1 MKQSAGIQ
9 MPEAHSGADGVEARA
24 INFGPAGIAHD
35 LNNLLTPVIW
45 MLDSLRTMQ
54 AGIPVQYQRIEGA
67 IACVERA
74 RSLVRQLSDIQARQ
88 PVSTIVRTP
97 ELLRDLE
104 KLSLCALGPRIKLVF
119 NTALAPPAIGGD
131 RERVERALL
140 NLIINAREA
149 MPDGGTVTIGV
160 HTEFRCAATLGQAE
174 IGLHIS
180 IFDTGA
186 GMDAATLYRA
196 ARPYFSTKPNESGL
210 GLAVTRD
217 LIEQLGGD
225 MTIASVPG
233 IGTTIDIWLPAARRT
248 IDPSPNDPHDRMMKG
263 AVLSH
268 QA

>member
-1 MKQSAGIQ
+1 
-9 MPEAHSGADGVEARA
+9 MPEAHSGADGVEARV

-74 RSLVRQLSDIQARQ
+74 RSLVRQLSDIRARQ
-88 PVSTIVRTP
+88 PVSVIVHIP
-97 ELLRDLE
+97 VLLRERE
-104 KLSLCALGPRIKLVF
+104 KLFLCTFGPRIRLVF
-119 NTALAPPAIGGD
+119 NTASALTALGDD

-149 MPDGGTVTIGV
+149 MSDGGTVTIGV
-160 HTEFRCAATLGQAE
+160 NMEFRCAATLGQAE

-180 IFDTGA
+180 ICDTGA
-186 GMDAATLYRA
+186 GMDAATLHRT
-196 ARPYFSTKPNESGL
+196 ARPFFSTKPNGPGL

-225 MTIASVPG
+225 MTIASLPG
-233 IGTTIDIWLPAARRT
+233 IGTTIDIWLPAARRA
-248 IDPSPNDPHDRMMKG
+248 IDPSPNDPRDQMVKG
-263 AVLSH
+263 AILSH